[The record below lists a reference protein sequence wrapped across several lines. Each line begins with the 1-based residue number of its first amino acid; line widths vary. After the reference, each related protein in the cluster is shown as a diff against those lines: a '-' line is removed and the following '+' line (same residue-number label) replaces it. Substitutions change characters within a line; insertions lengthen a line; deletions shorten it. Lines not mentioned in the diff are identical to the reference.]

1 MKRMNQ
7 IVRYGAKV
15 KQAAPA
21 ALGLG
26 SLLAVSSV
34 AAANPS
40 SGGFDAAAI
49 GAQVASVI
57 MGFVA
62 MVSAVGMAAIT
73 VILAIQGFKMAWSM
87 IKGVK

>member
-1 MKRMNQ
+1 MN
-7 IVRYGAKV
+7 IIKKHAAKLAIASALLTPF
-15 KQAAPA
+15 AASA
-21 ALGLG
+21 E
-26 SLLAVSSV
+26 
-34 AAANPS
+34 
-40 SGGFDAAAI
+40 GFDAAAI
-49 GAQVASVI
+49 GTQVASVI

>member
-1 MKRMNQ
+1 MN
-7 IVRYGAKV
+7 IIKKHAAKLAI
-15 KQAAPA
+15 AA
-21 ALGLG
+21 
-26 SLLAVSSV
+26 SLLTPF
-34 AAANPS
+34 AASAE
-40 SGGFDAAAI
+40 GFDAGAI
-49 GAQVASVI
+49 GTQVASVI

>member
-1 MKRMNQ
+1 MN
-7 IVRYGAKV
+7 IIKKHAAKLV
-15 KQAAPA
+15 IAPA
-21 ALGLG
+21 
-26 SLLAVSSV
+26 LLTPF
-34 AAANPS
+34 AASAE
-40 SGGFDAAAI
+40 GFDAGAI
-49 GAQVASVI
+49 GTQVASVI

>member
-7 IVRYGAKV
+7 IARYGAKV
-15 KQAAPA
+15 KRALPA
-21 ALGLG
+21 TFGLG
-26 SLLAVSSV
+26 ALLTASGI
-34 AAANPS
+34 AAAD
-40 SGGFDAAAI
+40 GFDAAAI

>member
-1 MKRMNQ
+1 MN
-7 IVRYGAKV
+7 IIKKYAAK
-15 KQAAPA
+15 AAVATVALIPFA
-21 ALGLG
+21 A
-26 SLLAVSSV
+26 SAD
-34 AAANPS
+34 
-40 SGGFDAAAI
+40 GFDAAAI
-49 GAQVASVI
+49 GTQVASVI